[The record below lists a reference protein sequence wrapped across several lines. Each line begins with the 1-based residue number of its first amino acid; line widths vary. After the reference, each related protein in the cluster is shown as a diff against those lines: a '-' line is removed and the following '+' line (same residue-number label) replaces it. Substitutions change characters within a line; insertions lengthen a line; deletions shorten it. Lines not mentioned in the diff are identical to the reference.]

1 MTTVTAEKTTCKYS
15 LQADDFV
22 YTSCGQMRFPD
33 VVKKYTYCPGCG
45 RKVERVEAQA
55 ND

>member
-1 MTTVTAEKTTCKYS
+1 MTTATTEKPTCQYV
-15 LQADDFV
+15 LRPDDFV
-22 YTSCGQMRFPD
+22 YTLCGQMRFPD
-33 VVKKYTYCPGCG
+33 VVNNYTYCPDCG

>member
-1 MTTVTAEKTTCKYS
+1 MTTAAEKQTCQHA
-15 LQADDFV
+15 LGADYFV
-22 YTSCGQMRFPD
+22 HTSCGQTRFPD
-33 VVKKYTYCPGCG
+33 VVKKYTYCPDCG